1 MKVGYAFSSEDHPP
15 ATLVAHAREAEEHGF
30 EFGLISDHFHPWIDA
45 QGHSPF
51 AWTTVGAILAATD
64 RLRVGTG
71 VTCPL
76 MRVHP
81 AIVAQAAAT
90 CAALAPGRFF
100 LGLGTGE
107 NLNEHVLGDRW
118 PGAGE
123 RLEMIEEAI
132 DVIRRLWEG
141 GVVNHRGRRYT
152 VEDARIYTLPEE
164 PVELVLAAG
173 KPNIAELAG
182 RVADGLIDTSPDEE
196 VVQAFDGAGGAG
208 KPRYGMLHVCVHD
221 DEAEARR
228 LARRLWP
235 NLALGGELSREIKN
249 PVDFESAVEP
259 VTEDAVAEV
268 VPCGKDPER
277 HLEQIEKFADAGF
290 DHVWVHQIGEDQ
302 TAFFRFYRDEVLPK
316 L

>member
-30 EFGLISDHFHPWIDA
+30 EFGLVSDHYHPWIDA

-51 AWTTVGAILAATD
+51 VWTTIGAILASTS
-64 RLRVGTG
+64 RLRIGTG

-76 MRVHP
+76 MRIHP

-100 LGLGTGE
+100 LGVGSGE

-123 RLEMIEEAI
+123 RLEMTEEAI
-132 DVIRRLWEG
+132 DVMRQLWEG
-141 GVVNHRGRRYT
+141 GVVNHRGRHYT
-152 VEDARIYTLPEE
+152 VEDARLYTLPEQ

-173 KPNIAELAG
+173 KPNAAELAG
-182 RVADGLIDTSPDEE
+182 RVADGLVNTSPDKE
-196 VVQAFDGAGGAG
+196 VVQAFERGGGKG
-208 KPRYGMLHVCVHD
+208 KPRYGMLHVCVHE

-228 LARRLWP
+228 LAHELWP
-235 NLALGGELSREIKN
+235 NIALGGELSREIKN
-249 PVDFESAVEP
+249 PEDFQSAVEP
-259 VTEDAVAEV
+259 ITEDAVAEV
-268 VPCGKDPER
+268 VPCGNDPQK
-277 HLEQIEKFADAGF
+277 HLEQIERFADVGF

-302 TAFFRFYRDEVLPK
+302 TAFFRFYRDEVLPT